1 MKYFILLLIYL
12 SCLYSN
18 NIQIDDNSYSKLDF
32 IEGKI
37 FEHPQYSIELENIT
51 KFPTE
56 EIIKRDSIFCTN
68 KYYFINFIS
77 PYICNDCIKYNMQ
90 FMNHLADI
98 YPVQIIILVENWNIR
113 DVHLK
118 LKKYELNSNIQI
130 FLDNEGKNILKLSSL
145 DDIFI
150 NFGFMIIDNELN
162 IYYLQLGSFEYP
174 YSNSKLE
181 NIFDIAN
188 RFLQLK

>member
-1 MKYFILLLIYL
+1 
-12 SCLYSN
+12 
-18 NIQIDDNSYSKLDF
+18 
-32 IEGKI
+32 
-37 FEHPQYSIELENIT
+37 
-51 KFPTE
+51 
-56 EIIKRDSIFCTN
+56 
-68 KYYFINFIS
+68 
-77 PYICNDCIKYNMQ
+77 MQ